1 MYTIVAI
8 TVAIR
13 ALTGRRGGRTG
24 GLPLMSS
31 KNQSAALTN
40 LVDASAGAA
49 GSLLNTLCLY
59 PLDLSK
65 TIVQSGKSPH
75 GALQTGWELAR
86 DEGLLRL
93 FKGVGP
99 KAVHAVAQNFIYF
112 YLYAT
117 LKSSYAAAGLRTTTL
132 SNTVLGI
139 GAGILNLTV
148 TLPLETVVVRVQTS
162 DATLGESIRALI
174 HEGNL
179 WRGLPISSLLTLNP
193 ALNFSIFDAFK
204 LRLLKWLSS
213 HGGRRRRS
221 LSVAQAFILGAT
233 SKVISTLLTYPL
245 IRAKTLM
252 QTAEGDARE
261 RPIWKTLAHVVREEG
276 VEGLYRGF
284 YAQIFSAVAKSG
296 ILLTTKEQLFRFA
309 MGLILVL
316 GRRRRRMLAAAAH
329 APVR

>member
-1 MYTIVAI
+1 M
-8 TVAIR
+8 
-13 ALTGRRGGRTG
+13 LDHN
-24 GLPLMSS
+24 PS
-31 KNQSAALTN
+31 N
-40 LVDASAGAA
+40 LCHHCD
-49 GSLLNTLCLY
+49 
-59 PLDLSK
+59 
-65 TIVQSGKSPH
+65 I
-75 GALQTGWELAR
+75 
-86 DEGLLRL
+86 
-93 FKGVGP
+93 
-99 KAVHAVAQNFIYF
+99 I
-112 YLYAT
+112 
-117 LKSSYAAAGLRTTTL
+117 
-132 SNTVLGI
+132 
-139 GAGILNLTV
+139 
-148 TLPLETVVVRVQTS
+148 
-162 DATLGESIRALI
+162 
-174 HEGNL
+174 
-179 WRGLPISSLLTLNP
+179 
-193 ALNFSIFDAFK
+193 FSIFDAFK

-276 VEGLYRGF
+276 VVGLYRGF

-316 GRRRRRMLAAAAH
+316 GRRRRMLAAAAH